1 MRYKIYTAQHQLIY
15 DELHTV
21 PISKK
26 NELII
31 SKEHNYLMNKYKT
44 IREDF
49 ITLGKVKNID
59 GLFSDV
65 FIGKK
70 DKVYIYEHI
79 ILKSDMVL
87 ILERENSY
95 GNQEKLIKE
104 KMAYLNKLWG
114 DVLKLDYLIISE
126 ETNLKSKKRT
136 MGDALLYLERLPGK
150 DRYSDS
156 VKEFILKKHLA
167 LSVKEF
173 IKLKHNIN
181 IAEVQ
186 KEKIKRKSSRVKV
199 PRNVLPEF
207 FKIQTN
213 ISFLS
218 SAIML
223 LYGLCALF
231 STVRVL
237 KVGDFKF
244 AIVLD
249 LLYGCFLYKILSL
262 IEVTLGK
269 KTKILMLLTI
279 LLIFGVFLYKIIYLL

>member
-59 GLFSDV
+59 CLFSDV

>member
-136 MGDALLYLERLPGK
+136 MGDALLYLERLPGE

-199 PRNVLPEF
+199 PRNVLPDF

-231 STVRVL
+231 STARVL

>member
-31 SKEHNYLMNKYKT
+31 SKEHNYLMNKYKI

-59 GLFSDV
+59 CLFSDV